1 MKIYLHDS
9 IQLESEQ
16 GNDIYS
22 ILKQSGVQVVDERSE
37 QDNKLEKIDL
47 VIVSLD
53 QDEPP
58 ISYIIALSI
67 AKKKQVLCFIPK
79 GHRLPESLQ
88 LLNTNSELKKFFKLI
103 FFTEKNLEQEI
114 GQALSKFESAALK
127 EVPSIKFTLRIT
139 PSMERYLQWKSQKTG
154 ISKADFLRKEIK
166 AKIISQDT
174 EYSKK

>member
-1 MKIYLHDS
+1 MKIYLHDT
-9 IQLESEQ
+9 IQLISEQ
-16 GNDIYS
+16 GNDINS
-22 ILKQSGVQVVDERSE
+22 ALKQSGVQVVNEASE
-37 QDNKLEKIDL
+37 ESNKLDQIDL
-47 VIVSLD
+47 VVVSLD
-53 QDEPP
+53 KDEPS

-88 LLNTNSELKKFFKLI
+88 LLNTNSDLKKFFTLI
-103 FFTEKNLEQEI
+103 FFTDKNLEKEI
-114 GQALSKFESAALK
+114 AQALTKFESAGLK

-166 AKIISQDT
+166 EKIISKDT